1 MPEAYPT
8 RITIADAAQILGLS
22 TDTVRRRISEG
33 ALQAYRVGRGPKA
46 PIRLDL
52 DEVLS
57 YARPI
62 ATVRAGQ

>member
-22 TDTVRRRISEG
+22 KDTVRRRISDGE
-33 ALQAYRVGRGPKA
+33 LTAYRLGRGPKA

-52 DEVLS
+52 REVS
-57 YARPI
+57 AYARPI
-62 ATVRAGQ
+62 PTVGVSR